1 MFSMIRSGFNED
13 LYLGDKM
20 NTNFN
25 IIFQFI
31 LNNFGTEHM
40 FWIFYFLNLI
50 FSVIAY
56 KLGFARKLPI
66 VKSIF
71 VYILL
76 AIGVY
81 IITIF
86 SILRLPM
93 TESLIIISVV
103 LAIYRYRLHKER
115 KK

>member
-1 MFSMIRSGFNED
+1 MD
-13 LYLGDKM
+13 
-20 NTNFN
+20 TNFN

-31 LNNFGTEHM
+31 LNNFGSDHM
-40 FWIFYFLNLI
+40 FWIFYFLNLF

-56 KLGFARKLPI
+56 KLGFARKLPLL
-66 VKSIF
+66 KSIF

-93 TESLIIISVV
+93 TESLMIISIV
-103 LAIYRYRLHKER
+103 LAIYRFRLYKER
-115 KK
+115 QK